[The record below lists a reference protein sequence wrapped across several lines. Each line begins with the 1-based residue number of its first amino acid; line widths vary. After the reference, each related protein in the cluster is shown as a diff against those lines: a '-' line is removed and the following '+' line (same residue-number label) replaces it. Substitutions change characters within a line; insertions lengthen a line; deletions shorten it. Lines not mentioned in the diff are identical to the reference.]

1 MDEVLESDEAEE
13 VGSEEE
19 GVLSVG
25 SDSEE
30 SDGSDGLVSSELT
43 LSDEVSSLE
52 VGFEALAVELTFE
65 EDTEDEASLALD
77 AADELLSEEVVLEEE
92 LLEADELEAVLLEV
106 EFLFA
111 YQSFFSIPFNS
122 I

>member
-13 VGSEEE
+13 VGSEEK

-52 VGFEALAVELTFE
+52 AGGEALAVELAFE
-65 EDTEDEASLALD
+65 ED
-77 AADELLSEEVVLEEE
+77 AADEALLEADAVDELLPEEVVAEE
-92 LLEADELEAVLLEV
+92 LLETDEPEAVLLEV
-106 EFLFA
+106 EYLFA
-111 YQSFFSIPFNS
+111 YQSFFSTPFNF

>member
-13 VGSEEE
+13 VGSDEE
-19 GVLSVG
+19 GVLPVG
-25 SDSEE
+25 SVSEE
-30 SDGSDGLVSSELT
+30 SDGFDGLVSSELT

-65 EDTEDEASLALD
+65 ED
-77 AADELLSEEVVLEEE
+77 AADEALLEADAVDELLPEEVVAEE
-92 LLEADELEAVLLEV
+92 LLETDEPEAVLLEV
-106 EFLFA
+106 EYLFA
-111 YQSFFSIPFNS
+111 YQSFFSTPFNF

>member
-65 EDTEDEASLALD
+65 ED
-77 AADELLSEEVVLEEE
+77 AADEALLEADAVDELLPEDVVTEE
-92 LLEADELEAVLLEV
+92 LLETDEPEAVLLEV
-106 EFLFA
+106 EYLFA
-111 YQSFFSIPFNS
+111 YQSFFSIPFNF

>member
-13 VGSEEE
+13 VGLEEE

-25 SDSEE
+25 LDSEE

-52 VGFEALAVELTFE
+52 ALAVELAFE
-65 EDTEDEASLALD
+65 ED
-77 AADELLSEEVVLEEE
+77 AADEALLEADAVDELLPEEVVTEE
-92 LLEADELEAVLLEV
+92 LLETDELEAVLLEV

>member
-13 VGSEEE
+13 VGSEEK

-25 SDSEE
+25 SVSEE

-52 VGFEALAVELTFE
+52 ELATELGFE